1 MRCPTAVESG
11 PGDMELVSEPLALPP
26 SGVAGRKRAARL
38 SRDGGDRVTIA
49 ADATSMTTSHPRE
62 FLTMTPMR
70 TTPPGPASD
79 MGSTIAG
86 REAADALQH
95 KLLHAVTGLSLCS
108 RQPTVAPTVPIGAP
122 DE

>member
-1 MRCPTAVESG
+1 V
-11 PGDMELVSEPLALPP
+11 ELVSEPLELPP
-26 SGVAGRKRAARL
+26 SGVVGRKRAARL

-79 MGSTIAG
+79 MGSTMPEMMVEGLGSMKDEETEVDA
-86 REAADALQH
+86 EAKVELVR
-95 KLLHAVTGLSLCS
+95 VTNW
-108 RQPTVAPTVPIGAP
+108 
-122 DE
+122 

>member
-1 MRCPTAVESG
+1 M
-11 PGDMELVSEPLALPP
+11 VSDPLALPP

-79 MGSTIAG
+79 MGSTMPVKIAEG
-86 REAADALQH
+86 LGSVRVEEMEEDAEAEVELVR
-95 KLLHAVTGLSLCS
+95 VTNW
-108 RQPTVAPTVPIGAP
+108 
-122 DE
+122 